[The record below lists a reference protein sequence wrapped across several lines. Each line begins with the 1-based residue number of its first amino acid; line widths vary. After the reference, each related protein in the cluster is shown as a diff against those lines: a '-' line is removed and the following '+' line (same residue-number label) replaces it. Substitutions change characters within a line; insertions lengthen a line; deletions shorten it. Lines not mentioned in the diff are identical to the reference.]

1 MISVEIQVVCRAIIL
16 DNQNRVLLGKR
27 ARGNGVGQWA
37 LVGGR
42 PEGVETPEQTI
53 VREVKEEL
61 GINFIPQFFK
71 EYLNTTADVVPWQ
84 VIVFS
89 GYFTGSV
96 VPKVDEVSDVV
107 FVTPALR

>member
-61 GINFIPQFFK
+61 GINFIPQFFIN
-71 EYLNTTADVVPWQ
+71 YLCHICDKLVNRFVLGLFYLPN
-84 VIVFS
+84 IV
-89 GYFTGSV
+89 
-96 VPKVDEVSDVV
+96 
-107 FVTPALR
+107 A